1 MTENK
6 QGYEYEDFVFKC
18 FNAIYAWMNNCP
30 DLKNSFKIEKGVK
43 LPTYNGT
50 TTNQIDIYIEYTQPC
65 GLVVKTA
72 VECKK
77 RKIIEIGQIRD
88 FNDKLRKIKNI
99 NGIFAYYGTLQQG
112 VIDYAKEEDIKLWN
126 IWQMIHKIE
135 NRILFCLPD
144 KIEISL
150 GIDATFYKDDAK
162 NIANNVQGTKTI
174 CIKIEDIEY
183 NFLEDNFKI
192 YDFFNK
198 VGFEKNKIDDKTTT
212 YTKQSDNMFAKTIG
226 IIDYTDV
233 NYIKCKQIIFTVTE
247 TEPVETKFTT
257 TIDDSDSLAYIKDI
271 ITGKKQI
278 VFESGKI
285 EEKV

>member
-1 MTENK
+1 MGQNK
-6 QGYEYEDFVFKC
+6 EGYKYEDFVFKC
-18 FNAIYAWMNNCP
+18 FNAIYQWVSNCP
-30 DLKNSFKIEKGVK
+30 DLKDSLKIKKGVR

-50 TTNQIDIYIEYTQPC
+50 DKHQIDIYIEYTQPG

-77 RKIIEIGQIRD
+77 QEIIEKRQIGE

-99 NGIFAYYGTLQQG
+99 NGIFAYSGHLQRG
-112 VIDYAKEEDIKLWN
+112 VIGSAKWDDIKLWN
-126 IWQMIHKIE
+126 IEPMIHEIE
-135 NRILFCLPD
+135 NRILFCLPPNVQ
-144 KIEISL
+144 ISL
-150 GIDATFYKDDAK
+150 GIDGTFYKDDAK
-162 NIANNVQGTKTI
+162 NITNNVQGTKTI
-174 CIKIEDIEY
+174 GIKIEDIEY

-198 VGFEKNKIDDKTTT
+198 VGFEKNKIDDKKTT

-226 IIDYTDV
+226 IIDCTDV

-247 TEPVETKFTT
+247 TEPVETKFITI
-257 TIDDSDSLAYIKDI
+257 IDDSNSLACIKDI

-285 EEKV
+285 K